1 MLVTARGAIAGWT
14 TGALVTRPG
23 ELEAGARAVGTAKP
37 TPPPR
42 SPASRDCVS
51 KSAPAI
57 KNRLI
62 VFITKI
68 ASTCLPLPLRE
79 WRNFGSLFRN
89 REIHGAG
96 GSNNGAGRQIFFD
109 AFDQIGE
116 TDRLGQKWMS
126 LDAQP

>member
-23 ELEAGARAVGTAKP
+23 ELEPGARALGTANP

-62 VFITKI
+62 VFITKF
-68 ASTCLPLPLRE
+68 ASTHPSLPLRE
-79 WRNFGSLFRN
+79 WRNFRSLFRN
-89 REIHGAG
+89 RALQIAADQTKTR
-96 GSNNGAGRQIFFD
+96 AGRFSSMPLINSGRP
-109 AFDQIGE
+109 IGLAKNE
-116 TDRLGQKWMS
+116 
-126 LDAQP
+126 